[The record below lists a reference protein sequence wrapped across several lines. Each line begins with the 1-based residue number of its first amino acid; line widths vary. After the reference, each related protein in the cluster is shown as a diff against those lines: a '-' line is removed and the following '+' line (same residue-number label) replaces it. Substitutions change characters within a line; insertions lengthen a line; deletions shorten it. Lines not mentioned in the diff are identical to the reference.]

1 MENTGEEKK
10 KIQSLKFQFTLF
22 FIFFIVAIY
31 SIIVITSFQ
40 HLVGITETIGTQ
52 LGRPVVEEAAELID
66 GDAFER
72 LSKSLDSSDPYYAKT
87 CRELL
92 EIKENSGS
100 VYLYTM
106 APVSEDVFHFI
117 IDGSDS
123 PESDNFDLL
132 GTEEDISGYKAAIWQ
147 TINTK
152 SFMVSTLDFNTD
164 WGWLVTAYGPILN
177 SSGEVVGIIGC
188 DFKADVIYSSLWPR
202 ILRQLILSAV
212 FVLAGLAAYL
222 YMVNNVNKQNQRLV
236 QLKEEAE
243 RASTALKEER
253 DTIAAMKDGIK
264 IGLFFMDSQFVIQ
277 DRYSRALESV
287 LSMKNLT
294 GKKFTDILSLSIEPK
309 EKASLIEFFVL
320 LFKGSAHSLNKD
332 MLDNLN
338 PLREMAYTSPETG
351 EEKILHCSFTP
362 VDRGA
367 GRLYIL
373 GTIQDYTAEKQM
385 ERKIAEEEQIRRD
398 ELHSLFEVIQV
409 DPAEFRRFLD
419 FTETTW
425 DHINALMDDTEK
437 KPEDTLAE
445 MKRIMETL
453 KVKSVELGLETYGAK
468 IEAFIG
474 LIQKTAGDITRE
486 SRFEV
491 RKAVRKLMTEGD
503 KFREIM
509 KKIQSFGAW
518 GIRKLD

>member
-1 MENTGEEKK
+1 MEDSGEKK

-40 HLVGITETIGTQ
+40 HLVGITETIGDQ
-52 LGRPVVEEAAELID
+52 LGRPVVEHAAAIID

-72 LSKSLDSSDPYYAKT
+72 LAGSLDASDPYYAET
-87 CRELL
+87 CRKLL
-92 EIKENSGS
+92 EIKKDSGS

-106 APVSEDVFHFI
+106 APVSEDIFRFV

-123 PESDNFDLL
+123 QEGDNFDEL
-132 GTEEDISGYKAAIWQ
+132 GTEEDVSAYKKAIWRAI
-147 TINTK
+147 TTK
-152 SFMVSTLDFNTD
+152 SFTVSTLDFNTD

-188 DFKADVIYSSLWPR
+188 DFMADAIYSSLWPR

-212 FVLAGLAAYL
+212 FVLTGLAAYL

-236 QLKEEAE
+236 QLREEAE
-243 RASTALKEER
+243 KASAALKEER

-264 IGLFFMDSQFVIQ
+264 IGLFFMDSRFIIQ

-294 GKKFTDILSLSIEPK
+294 GKKFTDILSLSIKPK
-309 EKASLIEFFVL
+309 EQASLIEFFVL

-332 MLDNLN
+332 MLDDLN
-338 PLREMAYTSPETG
+338 PLRETVYISPETG

-362 VDRGA
+362 VDRGE

-385 ERKIAEEEQIRRD
+385 ERKIAAEEQNRLE

-409 DPAEFRRFLD
+409 DPAKFGLFLD
-419 FTETTW
+419 FIKTSW
-425 DHINALMDDTEK
+425 DHINALMDDPEG
-437 KPEDTLAE
+437 KPEDQLAGME
-445 MKRIMETL
+445 RAAEAMKARSM
-453 KVKSVELGLETYGAK
+453 ELGLETYGLR

-474 LIQKTAGDITRE
+474 LLQKTASADITKE
-486 SRFEV
+486 SHFEI
-491 RKAVRKLMTEGD
+491 RKAVRKLMAEED

-509 KKIQSFGAW
+509 KKIRSFGAW